1 MNPLYRNDRPG
12 AYPPSWYVASTDLPP
27 ERPQL
32 RGEVTADVA
41 VLGAGYTGLWAAK
54 VLAERGLKV
63 VVIEAHRVGWGASGR
78 NGGQVAAARFL
89 RDRGA
94 RGALSARRRP
104 WRLFRPRG
112 GRQPGGGRASGAG
125 LWL

>member
-54 VLAERGLKV
+54 AGRAGASTTLPNPSAVLILTVPATTSGRGLK
-63 VVIEAHRVGWGASGR
+63 
-78 NGGQVAAARFL
+78 
-89 RDRGA
+89 
-94 RGALSARRRP
+94 
-104 WRLFRPRG
+104 
-112 GRQPGGGRASGAG
+112 
-125 LWL
+125 